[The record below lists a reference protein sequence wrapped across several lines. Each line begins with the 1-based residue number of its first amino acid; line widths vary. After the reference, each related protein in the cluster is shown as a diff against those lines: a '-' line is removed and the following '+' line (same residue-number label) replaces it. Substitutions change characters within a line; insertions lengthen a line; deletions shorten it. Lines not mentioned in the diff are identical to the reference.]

1 MSINASY
8 LVSLTPRVLSG
19 GSADLETNGMVLTST
34 YLVPTSAPAMSFTS
48 AKAVADV
55 FGAASPEA
63 KFAQQYFTGLTNQ
76 AQAPKALIVGL
87 NMQTEMAAWIQ
98 SASITATLSELKAVS
113 DGALTINIDGSPVTA
128 TGIDLSEAQ
137 SLSEVATTVAA
148 KLTGTT
154 GAYNSDLN
162 AFIFTTSKTGAT
174 ASVGYATS
182 GTGGTDLS
190 SMLGLTQA
198 AGAVLSPGVAA
209 MTPAQNLDAIVAVTA
224 NWSQFTTLAEVT
236 EKETAEAYAAWAD
249 VSNDY
254 VYIFWSTDSKMT
266 RQTTQSSTIAAT
278 LQNTYNCTVMLYTES
293 NDAAAAALAYPAT
306 IKWDQEQGMKVLFGK
321 SATGIAAS
329 VTDET
334 VAATLDALR
343 VSYVGQFATRN
354 AEFSFF
360 NRGETASS
368 MYGFY
373 DTLIGMIWLRAKIQR
388 ACMDGFSTVS
398 RVPYNAKGYTL
409 IKAWISDPIRAAK
422 TVGVI
427 DTGLA
432 LSDSQKA
439 QITQEVG
446 QDISNELFTNGYYLQ
461 VDDPEAN
468 VRAQRGSPVMSLY
481 ITYAGSVQKIA
492 MPVTATI

>member
-1 MSINASY
+1 M
-8 LVSLTPRVLSG
+8 
-19 GSADLETNGMVLTST
+19 
-34 YLVPTSAPAMSFTS
+34 
-48 AKAVADV
+48 
-55 FGAASPEA
+55 
-63 KFAQQYFTGLTNQ
+63 
-76 AQAPKALIVGL
+76 
-87 NMQTEMAAWIQ
+87 
-98 SASITATLSELKAVS
+98 
-113 DGALTINIDGSPVTA
+113 
-128 TGIDLSEAQ
+128 
-137 SLSEVATTVAA
+137 ATTVAA

-266 RQTTQSSTIAAT
+266 RQTTHSSTIAAT

-334 VAATLDALR
+334 VAATLDALS

-468 VRAQRGSPVMSLY
+468 VRAQRGSPVMSLF
-481 ITYAGSVQKIA
+481 ITYAGSVQKIE